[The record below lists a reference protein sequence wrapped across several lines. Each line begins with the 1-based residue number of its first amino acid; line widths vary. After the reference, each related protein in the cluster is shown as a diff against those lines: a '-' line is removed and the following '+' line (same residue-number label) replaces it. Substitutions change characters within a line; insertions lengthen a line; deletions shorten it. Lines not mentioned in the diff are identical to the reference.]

1 MIELKDA
8 FIKLDEYKKIGKK
21 IGEGAFGKVFT
32 IEKESDE
39 NVYAI
44 KIVKTN
50 FNGLDI
56 INFIREALAIKS
68 LKHPCIVKFYG
79 IDLQFEGETKF
90 QASIIT
96 EYLPRGSLGS
106 ILEAERQNK
115 ADPAWTPTKKYINLI
130 GIAHAMRYMHNQN
143 FLHRDLKP
151 YNILV
156 DDNLF
161 PKICDFGCA
170 RFFPKLFEETIKN
183 RTIEIGTQEYMSPEI
198 FEGVTPYNE
207 TVDVYAFSMTAYEII
222 TGKRPYYDFKPPT
235 DYLFFKNVKEGR
247 RPILTDDITEKMKN
261 LLSKCWDPDIHKRP
275 SFDVIFDEL
284 SHDTSYIA
292 DEVNVD
298 EINAFI
304 DSISNEE
311 TEKTKNK
318 GDNKVEN
325 KSKEAYASIIKT
337 LTQKVDNIGEIQFNF
352 NYDKSSILHVA
363 CASGD
368 FDLVKY
374 LISLNVIDLKSKSI
388 FPFNFE

>member
-1 MIELKDA
+1 MIELEDV
-8 FIKLDEYKKIGKK
+8 FYNLDDYEKLEDE
-21 IGEGAFGKVFT
+21 IGEGAFGEVFKTKKKSDGT
-32 IEKESDE
+32 I
-39 NVYAI
+39 YAI
-44 KIVKTN
+44 KILYNIESIKGRGQMI
-50 FNGLDI
+50 FL
-56 INFIREALAIKS
+56 REALALKS

-79 IDLQFEGETKF
+79 INLLGEDGIMF
-90 QASIIT
+90 QPSIIT
-96 EYLPRGSLGS
+96 EYVPRGSLRS
-106 ILEAERQNK
+106 ILDNERRNK

-143 FLHRDLKP
+143 YLHRDLKP
-151 YNILV
+151 ENILV

-161 PKICDFGCA
+161 PKICDFGMA
-170 RFFPKLFEETIKN
+170 RFFPKLFDETIKN
-183 RTIEIGTQEYMSPEI
+183 HTIGKGTPLYMAPEVI
-198 FEGVTPYNE
+198 DGETPYNE
-207 TVDVYAFSMTAYEII
+207 TIDVYAFSLIAYEIV
-222 TGKRPYYDFKPPT
+222 TGKKPFYDAKTPFALWQK
-235 DYLFFKNVKEGR
+235 VKEGQ
-247 RPILTDDITEKMKN
+247 RPILTDDITEKMKK
-261 LLSKCWDPDIHKRP
+261 LLSKCWSPEIHERP
-275 SFDVIFDEL
+275 SFDVIFNEL

-292 DEVNVD
+292 DDVNID

-352 NYDKSSILHVA
+352 KYDKSSILHVA

-368 FDLVKY
+368 LDLVKY

>member
-1 MIELKDA
+1 MIELEDV
-8 FIKLDEYKKIGKK
+8 FYNLDDYEKLEDE
-21 IGEGAFGKVFT
+21 IGEGSFGEVFKTKKKSEGT
-32 IEKESDE
+32 IYALKILYNMES
-39 NVYAI
+39 I
-44 KIVKTN
+44 KGRGQMI
-50 FNGLDI
+50 FL
-56 INFIREALAIKS
+56 REALALKS

-79 IDLQFEGETKF
+79 INLLGEDGIMF
-90 QASIIT
+90 QPSIIT
-96 EYLPRGSLGS
+96 EYLPRGSLRS
-106 ILEAERQNK
+106 ILENERQNK

-143 FLHRDLKP
+143 YLHRDLKP
-151 YNILV
+151 ENILV

-161 PKICDFGCA
+161 PKICDFGMA
-170 RFFPKLFEETIKN
+170 RFFPKLFDETIKN
-183 RTIEIGTQEYMSPEI
+183 QTIGKGTPLYMAPEVI
-198 FEGVTPYNE
+198 DGETPYNE
-207 TVDVYAFSMTAYEII
+207 TIDVYAFSLIAYEIV
-222 TGKRPYYDFKPPT
+222 TGKKPFYDAKTPFALWQK
-235 DYLFFKNVKEGR
+235 VKEGQ
-247 RPILTDDITEKMKN
+247 RPILTDDITEKMKK
-261 LLSKCWDPDIHKRP
+261 LLSKCWSPEIHERP
-275 SFDVIFDEL
+275 SFDVIFNEL

-292 DEVNVD
+292 DDVNVD

-352 NYDKSSILHVA
+352 KYDKSSILHVA